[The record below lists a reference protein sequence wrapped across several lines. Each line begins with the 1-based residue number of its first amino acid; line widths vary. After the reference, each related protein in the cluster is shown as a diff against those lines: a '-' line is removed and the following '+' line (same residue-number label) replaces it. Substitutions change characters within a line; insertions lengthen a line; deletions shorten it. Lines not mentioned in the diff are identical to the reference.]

1 MQKKYIDIV
10 IVNYNSGD
18 CLGNCLKSLNKY
30 DSEIIS
36 SINVVDNFSLDG
48 SQDIEVNDLINVKN
62 RIKIS
67 KEQINHGF
75 AKACN
80 IGANKGSAEFI
91 LFLNPD
97 TYLFQDIFEDINNIG
112 KEDLHNQITG
122 ARLLDDH
129 GNSSISAANFPT
141 FSMLLIKIFGLH
153 KFFQNLEKQLITFY
167 EDGRHTVEVASG
179 AFFLIS
185 RKAFKNLQGFDE
197 RFFVYYEEVDLAL
210 RARNLLDI
218 NCVIESSIK
227 LKHIGGGCTKSSI
240 IALSYN
246 IQSKLKY
253 SQKHFNSAQHY
264 ILLFAVLFFE
274 IPVRILININNFKTL
289 LPLLKIYT
297 KLTQY
302 VGRG

>member
-1 MQKKYIDIV
+1 MLKENIDIV
-10 IVNYNSGD
+10 IVNFNSGD

-30 DSEIIS
+30 DSESIS
-36 SINVVDNFSLDG
+36 SINIVDNFSSDG
-48 SQDIEVNDLINVKN
+48 SQDLEVDDFANIKTK
-62 RIKIS
+62 IKIS
-67 KEQINHGF
+67 KEQNNHGF

-97 TYLFQDIFEDINNIG
+97 TYLFQDIFEDINDIG
-112 KEDLHNQITG
+112 KEDLYNQITG
-122 ARLLDDH
+122 ARLLDDN

-141 FSMLLIKIFGLH
+141 FGMLLIKTFGLH
-153 KFFQNLEKQLITFY
+153 KFFKNLEKQLITFF
-167 EDGRHTVEVASG
+167 EDEKHTVEVASG

-185 RKAFKNLQGFDE
+185 RKAFKQLQGFDE

-218 NCVIESSIK
+218 KCVIESSIK

-246 IQSKLKY
+246 IESKLKY
-253 SQKHFNSAQHY
+253 SHKHFNSTQHY

-274 IPVRILININNFKTL
+274 IPIRILININKFKTS

-297 KLTQY
+297 KLTRY
-302 VGRG
+302 VGRD